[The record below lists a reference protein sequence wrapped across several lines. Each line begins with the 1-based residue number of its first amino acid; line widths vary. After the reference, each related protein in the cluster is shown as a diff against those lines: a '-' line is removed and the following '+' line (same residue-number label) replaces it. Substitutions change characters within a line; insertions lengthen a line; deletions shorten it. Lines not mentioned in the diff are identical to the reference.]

1 MRLAMKLKRYFALPI
16 LISALA
22 SGVLNAQDEKA
33 AGVNQTP
40 IVDEFSLVM
49 RRLMKRAQ
57 NDQSSTPPESSMNK
71 FGSKVDE
78 IQALLNQ
85 SDSEVSN
92 AAQYESDSM
101 VPRSETMQIQEL
113 ENLKAKIEMDEERQ
127 LAELLITKA
136 KIASI
141 QKNIKNEKRRLALEK
156 AGKGV
161 DAALKIV
168 EGDKN

>member
-1 MRLAMKLKRYFALPI
+1 MSLTIKLKRYFTISI

-22 SGVLNAQDEKA
+22 SGALYAQDEKA
-33 AGVNQTP
+33 AGIKQTP

-49 RRLMKRAQ
+49 RKLMKRAQ
-57 NDQSSTPPESSMNK
+57 ADEGSNPPASSINK
-71 FGSKVDE
+71 LGTKVDE

-85 SDSEVSN
+85 SDSEISN

-113 ENLKAKIEMDEERQ
+113 ENLKAKIERDEERQ

-168 EGDKN
+168 EGDKD

>member
-1 MRLAMKLKRYFALPI
+1 MSLGIKLKRYFTIPI
-16 LISALA
+16 MISALA
-22 SGVLNAQDEKA
+22 SGALYAQDEKA
-33 AGVNQTP
+33 VNANKTP

-49 RRLMKRAQ
+49 RKLMKRAQ
-57 NDQSSTPPESSMNK
+57 ADQSSPPPPSSINK
-71 FGSKVDE
+71 LGTKVDE

-85 SDSEVSN
+85 SDSEISN

-168 EGDKN
+168 EGDKE

>member
-1 MRLAMKLKRYFALPI
+1 MRLAIKLKRYFTLPI

-22 SGVLNAQDEKA
+22 SGALYAQDEKA
-33 AGVNQTP
+33 ASANQTP

-49 RRLMKRAQ
+49 RNLMKRAQ
-57 NDQSSTPPESSMNK
+57 SDEENISPSSPIRKLDQ
-71 FGSKVDE
+71 KVVQ

-85 SDSEVSN
+85 SDSEISN
-92 AAQYESDSM
+92 VTQYESDGM
-101 VPRSETMQIQEL
+101 VSDNETMKIQEL
-113 ENLKAKIEMDEERQ
+113 EKLKAKIEVDEERQ

-168 EGDKN
+168 KGKEE

>member
-1 MRLAMKLKRYFALPI
+1 MSLAIKLKRYFALPI

-22 SGVLNAQDEKA
+22 SSALNAQDENA
-33 AGVNQTP
+33 SSANQTP

-49 RRLMKRAQ
+49 RNLMKQAQ
-57 NDQSSTPPESSMNK
+57 SDEEKVSPSSPIHK
-71 FGSKVDE
+71 LDKKVVQ

-85 SDSEVSN
+85 SDSEISN
-92 AAQYESDSM
+92 VTQYENDGMASEN
-101 VPRSETMQIQEL
+101 ETMKIQEL
-113 ENLKAKIEMDEERQ
+113 ENLKTKIEMDEERQ

-168 EGDKN
+168 EGDKD

>member
-1 MRLAMKLKRYFALPI
+1 MSLGIKLKRYFGIPI

-22 SGVLNAQDEKA
+22 SGALYAQDEKA
-33 AGVNQTP
+33 ASTNQTP

-49 RRLMKRAQ
+49 RKLMKRAQ
-57 NDQSSTPPESSMNK
+57 ADQSSNQPASSINK
-71 FGSKVDE
+71 LGTKVDE

-85 SDSEVSN
+85 SDSEISN

-113 ENLKAKIEMDEERQ
+113 ENLKAKIEQDEERQ